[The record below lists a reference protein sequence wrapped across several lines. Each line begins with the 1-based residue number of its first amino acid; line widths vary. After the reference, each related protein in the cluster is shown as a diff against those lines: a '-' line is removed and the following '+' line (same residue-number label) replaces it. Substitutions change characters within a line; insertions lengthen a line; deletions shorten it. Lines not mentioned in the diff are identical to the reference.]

1 MGRREK
7 IAEEKMAEEGIKK
20 PSKFRGFFLKVWE
33 FVKKHKWSVGLVT
46 IALLVAA
53 FFIWD
58 SLTARTFTPDDIFLK
73 PKKETKVRAPLSGR
87 MVEEDIAKRTPMA
100 IVVENHPD
108 ARPQSGLNKAAI
120 VYETFAEGG
129 ITRFL
134 AIFQDEDAGEIGP
147 VRSARTY
154 SVLWAK
160 SYGAL
165 YGHVGGSKAALS
177 LIKTISSFYDL
188 DQFGLDSFY
197 WRDNNRY
204 APHNVYTTTKKIME
218 AAKERNY
225 PVTSDNIPAYQF
237 KDDAEKEDLPKTF
250 SFTVN
255 FNTSFAV
262 TYTYSPEKNEFYRS
276 IAGVKHTDRVTKEQ
290 VKAKNVIVM
299 FSDFPYGNLSL
310 EKAPKIR
317 TTGTG
322 KAFFYIDG
330 VKTAGTWKRNENTV
344 TRFFNAKGKEV
355 TLNAGTTWIDVVP
368 VGTAVK

>member
-1 MGRREK
+1 MGKREK
-7 IAEEKMAEEGIKK
+7 IAEEKLAEEGIKT
-20 PSKFRGFFLKVWE
+20 PSKFRSFFLKVWE
-33 FVKKHKWSVGLVT
+33 FIKRHKWSVGLVT
-46 IALLVAA
+46 IAVLVSA

-58 SLTARTFTPDDIFLK
+58 SFTARSFIPDDIFIK
-73 PKKETKVRAPLSGR
+73 PKVETKVRAPLSGR
-87 MVEEDIAKRTPMA
+87 MVSENVAKRTPMA

-108 ARPQSGLNKAAI
+108 ARPQSGLNHAAI

-134 AIFQDEDAGEIGP
+134 AIFQDEDADEIGP

-160 SYGAL
+160 SYGAY
-165 YGHVGGSKAALS
+165 YGHVGGSAAALS
-177 LIKTISSFYDL
+177 LIKGLNSFYDL
-188 DQFGLDSFY
+188 DQFSLGNYY
-197 WRDNNRY
+197 WRDNTRY

-218 AAKERNY
+218 AAKSRNY
-225 PVTSDNIPAYQF
+225 PATSDNIPSYSF
-237 KDDAEKEDLPKTF
+237 KDDAKEEDLPASH

-262 TYTYSPEKNEFYRS
+262 TYKYSPKTNEFFRS
-276 IAGVKHTDRVTKEQ
+276 IAGVKHLDKVTKEQ
-290 VKAKNVIVM
+290 IKAKNVIVM

-330 VKTAGTWKRNENTV
+330 AKTTGTWKRSENTA
-344 TRFFNAKGKEV
+344 TRFYDAKGKEI
-355 TLNAGTTWIDVVP
+355 TLNAGTTWIDVAP
-368 VGTAVK
+368 VGTTVK